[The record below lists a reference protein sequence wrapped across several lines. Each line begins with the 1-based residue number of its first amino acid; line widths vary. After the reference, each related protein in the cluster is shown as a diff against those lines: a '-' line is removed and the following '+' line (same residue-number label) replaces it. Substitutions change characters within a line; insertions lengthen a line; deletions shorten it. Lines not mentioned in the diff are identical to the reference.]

1 MEGPHSECLF
11 DTNMKEHEMSGIL
24 PRTAIFILQ
33 EVDRLRSYIYD
44 EIKVE
49 ISALEIYCDEVKD
62 LFSDKI
68 IDLMTDKNKIT

>member
-11 DTNMKEHEMSGIL
+11 DTNLNVHEMSGIL
-24 PRTAIFILQ
+24 PRTAVFLLSEVERLGKYIF
-33 EVDRLRSYIYD
+33 D
-44 EIKVE
+44 EIRVE

-62 LFSDKI
+62 LFSNKV